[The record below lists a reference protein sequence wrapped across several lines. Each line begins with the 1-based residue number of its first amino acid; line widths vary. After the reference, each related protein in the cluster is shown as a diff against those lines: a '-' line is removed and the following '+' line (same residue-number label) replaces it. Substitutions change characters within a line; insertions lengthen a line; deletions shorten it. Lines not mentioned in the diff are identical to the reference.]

1 MTDSSRFRRLAKE
14 GGWIVFGQIV
24 AVLGS
29 LVLVRVLTE
38 YLTPFQYGQL
48 ALGLTIAGLVNQ
60 ALMGGV
66 TAGIGRFYSIATE
79 WRYLLVYLYASS
91 RLLGF
96 ATAAVAAIGL
106 MRRAGRRGGGG
117 AQGGG

>member
-14 GGWIVFGQIV
+14 GGWIVFGQLV

-29 LVLVRVLTE
+29 LVLVRVHTE

-48 ALGLTIAGLVNQ
+48 ALGLSIAGLVYQ

-66 TAGIGRFYSIATE
+66 TSGIGRFYSIATE
-79 WRYLLVYLYASS
+79 RRVLLGYLYASS
-91 RLLGF
+91 RLMGY
-96 ATAAVAAIGL
+96 ATAAVAAIGQML
-106 MRRAGRRGGGG
+106 LLFFFW
-117 AQGGG
+117 